1 MNVGWIDPGLLR
13 DFQTEGTNAHRLCTI
28 EHGWVER
35 FGSDVLISF
44 KKVLA
49 RERLL
54 EELQTWADSVG
65 LQVRRVFARPIPR
78 ESERREPPA
87 LIVGDPSES
96 LQTVATEWSL
106 RFGIDFGTGY
116 SPGLFLDQR
125 ENRRYVRNIAP
136 RRLLN
141 CFAYTCSF
149 SVYAACNGASTLNI
163 DLSKK
168 YLTRGR
174 ENFALNN
181 LSTIDHRF
189 ILDDVRSVL
198 PRLARRGEKFDAII
212 LDIML
217 PKLSGYDLAHQ
228 LRKEKVATPV
238 LMLTAKDS
246 VPDLVRGLDSGADDY
261 LTKPFAFEELL
272 ARLRAVKRRAP
283 VPQATK
289 LQVGNLVLDPAT
301 REVSRGG
308 RDILLTRT
316 EYNLLERLMYRV
328 GKVVPRRSLIEAV
341 WGFDRDIEENT
352 LDAFVRLLRTKIDTE
367 DQPKLI
373 HTVRGVGYMIRAE
386 VQS

>member
-1 MNVGWIDPGLLR
+1 MITGWIDPGLLR
-13 DFQTEGTNAHRLCTI
+13 DFQSEGTDAHRLCTI

-44 KKVLA
+44 KRVLA

-65 LQVRRVFARPIPR
+65 FYVRRVFARPIPR
-78 ESERREPPA
+78 ESERRESPA

-96 LQTVATEWSL
+96 LKTIATEWNL

-149 SVYAACNGASTLNI
+149 SVYAGCNGASTLNI

-168 YLTRGR
+168 YLMRGR
-174 ENFALNN
+174 ENFELNN

-198 PRLARRGEKFDAII
+198 PRLARRGEKFGAII
-212 LDIML
+212 LDPPTFSRSPEGKTFQVQHDFENLLIN
-217 PKLSGYDLAHQ
+217 SLA
-228 LRKEKVATPV
+228 VAERD
-238 LMLTAKDS
+238 AHI
-246 VPDLVRGLDSGADDY
+246 LVSTNCSALGERAL
-261 LTKPFAFEELL
+261 EVM
-272 ARLRAVKRRAP
+272 ARYCLKATRRA
-283 VPQATK
+283 ATFHRP
-289 LQVGNLVLDPAT
+289 LPLPDFP
-301 REVSRGG
+301 
-308 RDILLTRT
+308 
-316 EYNLLERLMYRV
+316 
-328 GKVVPRRSLIEAV
+328 PRAGASSIWLA
-341 WGFDRDIEENT
+341 
-352 LDAFVRLLRTKIDTE
+352 LR
-367 DQPKLI
+367 
-373 HTVRGVGYMIRAE
+373 
-386 VQS
+386 